1 MPRSVQTQRPVLTTR
16 RQQAA
21 ARDLLASV
29 ARGEVV
35 TDFTFITDRLATG
48 GCVETEADVATV
60 VEAGIDTLIDC
71 RAEFVPHAARFKASL
86 ATAHPQIAY
95 HVVPTLDDG
104 EPKGPL
110 WFEAGIRLALAA
122 LERPEGRVLVYCQA
136 GVNRGPSM
144 LYAIMRALGI
154 AGDEAVGLLS
164 DRRPVVGLRYRADAD
179 TAITWLGYGL
189 PSSPTGARPV
199 SLTVT
204 HGWHFAATTGAAPV
218 GVTEYWDG
226 RLIPNKLGLHGSERA
241 LDALTYMPTAVGRTA
256 VLVRWCAF
264 SGALATGDREF
275 VASERTTVWSADATL
290 VLRDFAA
297 WCYEDLERQA
307 GDMTASQAA
316 RKAATCSLWK
326 TELWSRNVDPV
337 TAAVGASLTALGG
350 PAHFLA
356 GDRAT
361 VMARWRYSL
370 HLESLLE
377 KLSPGHEHEAE
388 ELRAAKED
396 EDAKKAAD
404 AREAK
409 EGIQAMVGAAWRMS
423 WRLSSG

>member
-1 MPRSVQTQRPVLTTR
+1 MPRSLQTQRPVLTAR

-48 GCVETEADVATV
+48 GCVETEPDVATV

-71 RAEFVPHAARFKASL
+71 RAEFMPHAARFKASL
-86 ATAHPQIAY
+86 ATAYPHVAY
-95 HVVPTLDDG
+95 HLVPAFDDG
-104 EPKGPL
+104 GEPGPL
-110 WFEAGIRLALAA
+110 WFKAGIRLALVA
-122 LERPEGRVLVYCQA
+122 LERPSGRVLVYCQA

-144 LYAIMRALGI
+144 LYAILRALGVD
-154 AGDEAVGLLS
+154 GDEAVDLLS

-189 PSSPTGARPV
+189 PTSPTDARSASP
-199 SLTVT
+199 TVT

-218 GVTEYWDG
+218 GTTERWSG

-241 LDALTYMPTAVGRTA
+241 LDALTYMPTAVGRTEA
-256 VLVRWCAF
+256 LVQWCAF
-264 SGALATGDREF
+264 GGELATGDREF
-275 VASERTTVWSADATL
+275 VASERTVVWSADATI
-290 VLRDFAA
+290 VLRAFAV
-297 WCYEDLERQA
+297 WCYEDLKRQA
-307 GDMTASQAA
+307 WDVTTSQAA
-316 RKAATCSLWK
+316 RQAAICSLWK

-337 TAAVGASLTALGG
+337 TAVVGASLTALGG
-350 PAHFLA
+350 PGKFLA

-361 VMARWRYSL
+361 VMARRRYSL

-388 ELRAAKED
+388 ELMAAKEAD
-396 EDAKKAAD
+396 D
-404 AREAK
+404 ARKAKDVREMK
-409 EGIQAMVGAAWRMS
+409 EGIQALISTAMGSR
-423 WRLSSG
+423 

>member
-1 MPRSVQTQRPVLTTR
+1 MPRSLQTQRPVLTTR

-21 ARDLLASV
+21 ARDLIAAALRRDV
-29 ARGEVV
+29 FC
-35 TDFTFITDRLATG
+35 DFNWITPRLATG
-48 GCVETEADVATV
+48 GRVETEADVATV

-86 ATAHPQIAY
+86 ATAYPQIVY
-95 HVVPTLDDG
+95 HFVPTLDDG

-199 SLTVT
+199 SPTVT

-218 GVTEYWDG
+218 GTTERWSG

-241 LDALTYMPTAVGRTA
+241 LDALMYMPIAVGRTDA
-256 VLVRWCAF
+256 LVRWCAF
-264 SGALATGDREF
+264 GGEIATGDREF
-275 VASERTTVWSADATL
+275 VASERTVVWAADATL
-290 VLRDFAA
+290 ALRDFAA
-297 WCYEDLERQA
+297 WCYEDLKRQA
-307 GDMTASQAA
+307 WDMTASQAA
-316 RKAATCSLWK
+316 RQGAICSLWK
-326 TELWSRNVDPV
+326 TEAWSLDDDPV
-337 TAAVGASLTALGG
+337 RAVVGASLTALGG
-350 PAHFLA
+350 PGKFLA

-361 VMARWRYSL
+361 VMARRRYSL

-388 ELRAAKED
+388 ELRAAKEA
-396 EDAKKAAD
+396 EDAK
-404 AREAK
+404 EAK
-409 EGIQAMVGAAWRMS
+409 EAIQAMISAAWGGRS
-423 WRLSSG
+423 FSGQQ